1 MHVKHTNRTITYQN
15 IIVIAAGIKV
25 AISANTLL
33 KNILYFCSNNNS
45 NYYYYSAN
53 NQVPKKLHKK
63 QPTEKKL
70 YNKTSVQ
77 TIKVQSDAIII
88 TDLQCSNCEKK
99 TRRNAAIEANA
110 KGMRIKR

>member
-53 NQVPKKLHKK
+53 N
-63 QPTEKKL
+63 
-70 YNKTSVQ
+70 
-77 TIKVQSDAIII
+77 
-88 TDLQCSNCEKK
+88 
-99 TRRNAAIEANA
+99 
-110 KGMRIKR
+110 